1 MDFKRG
7 IRSIGEGGI
16 MQREVRE
23 FKTQLAGR
31 PLEVEVGKLANLANG
46 SCVVKYGDTHVL
58 VTATMAGAREGIDFF
73 PLSVEFEEKLYS
85 VGKIPGGFLRR
96 EGRPSEKAVLAARL
110 IDRPIRPLF
119 PDGFTN
125 EVQVIATIL
134 SVEQDNSQE
143 VAAMIG
149 SSIALSISDI
159 PFHGPTAS
167 VIVGMIDGE
176 YIINP
181 TVEQREVSSLNLI
194 VSGTRDAVVMVE
206 AGAQML
212 SEKQMLD
219 AILFGH
225 EEIKKII
232 SFIDEIVSAVG
243 KTKKEFIPPEE
254 NAQLAD
260 EILAFLEPK
269 MDKAVRIEGK
279 KERNE
284 ALSELKD
291 ELIAEFEEKY
301 PDDMA
306 QVKNSFKAIEK
317 MVVRRMIL
325 EEGVRPDGRG
335 IKDIRPVSTEISLLP
350 RTHGSGLF
358 MRGLTQALSIATL
371 GALGEAQKLDGLDD
385 AVNKRWMHHYNFPP
399 FSVGETGF
407 ARVNRRAIGH
417 GALGERAIL
426 PVLPSE
432 EEFPYAIRVVS
443 EVMTCNGSSSQ
454 ASICGTTLALMDA
467 GVPIKEPVAGI
478 AMGLISEG
486 DQVSILSDIQGMED
500 ALGDMD
506 FKVAGTKDGITAL
519 QMDIKIE
526 GLKKEILENAL
537 EQARQGRVFILG
549 KMAETI
555 DAPKSELS
563 QYAPRVISMRIDPDK
578 IRDVIGPGGKVINR
592 LTTEHNCKIDIDDT
606 GLLLITANDGVG
618 GENCKNEI
626 EMITK
631 DIEVGETYTGKIT
644 RIMNFGAFVEVLPGK
659 EGLVH
664 ISQLTVER
672 LENIEDKFK
681 VGDEVTVKCI
691 EIDSQGRVN
700 LSRQVLLE
708 GGREPNLNRSSNNR
722 GGRDRDRRP
731 RRRD

>member
-1 MDFKRG
+1 
-7 IRSIGEGGI
+7 
-16 MQREVRE
+16 MQNLVYKFRTE
-23 FKTQLAGR
+23 LAGR
-31 PLEVEVGKLANLANG
+31 PLEIEIGKLAHLANG

-119 PDGFTN
+119 PDGFNN

-143 VAAMIG
+143 IAAMIG

-181 TVEQREVSSLNLI
+181 TVEQREQSELHLI
-194 VSGTRDAVVMVE
+194 VSGTKDAVVMVE
-206 AGAQML
+206 AGANML
-212 SEKQMLD
+212 SETQMLE

-225 EEIKKII
+225 KEIQDII
-232 SFIDEIVSAVG
+232 QFIDTIVEMIG
-243 KTKKEFIPPEE
+243 KEKQEFIPPELNQE
-254 NAQLAD
+254 LAD
-260 EILAFLEPK
+260 EILSFLEPK

-284 ALSELKD
+284 ALATLKN
-291 ELIAEFEEKY
+291 ELIAEFEERY

-306 QVKNSFKAIEK
+306 QVKNSFKSVEK
-317 MVVRRMIL
+317 SVVRRMIL
-325 EEGVRPDGRG
+325 DESVRPDGRG
-335 IKDIRPVSTEISLLP
+335 IKDIRPITTEISLLP
-350 RTHGSGLF
+350 RTHGSGMF
-358 MRGLTQALSIATL
+358 QRGLTQALSIATL
-371 GALGEAQKLDGLDD
+371 GALGEAQKLDGLDED
-385 AVNKRWMHHYNFPP
+385 VNKRWMHHYNFPP

-432 EEFPYAIRVVS
+432 EEFPYTIRVVS

-467 GVPIKEPVAGI
+467 GVPIKHPVAGI

-486 DQVSILSDIQGMED
+486 DRVAILSDIQGMED

-537 EQARQGRVFILG
+537 EQARQGRLYILS

-555 DAPKSELS
+555 TEPKSELS
-563 QYAPRVISMRIDPDK
+563 KYAPRVISMTIDPDK
-578 IRDVIGPGGKVINR
+578 IRQVIGTGGKVITR
-592 LTTEHNCKIDIDDT
+592 LTTEHDCKIDINDD
-606 GLLLITANDGVG
+606 GLVLITANDGVG
-618 GENCKNEI
+618 GENCKREI
-626 EMITK
+626 ELIVK
-631 DIEVGETYTGKIT
+631 DVEVGEVYTGKIT
-644 RIMNFGAFVEVLPGK
+644 RIMNFGVFVEILPGK

-664 ISQLTVER
+664 VSQLTVER
-672 LENIEDKFK
+672 LENVEDKFK
-681 VGDEVTVKCI
+681 VGDEITVKCI
-691 EIDSQGRVN
+691 EVDAQGRIN
-700 LSRQVLLE
+700 LSRQVLLA
-708 GGREPNLNRSSNNR
+708 GGREPVLNRNNR
-722 GGRDRDRRP
+722 GNNNKRP
-731 RRRD
+731 NNRTRK

>member
-1 MDFKRG
+1 MCGEIWRYSCFSNSYDGWRKRWN
-7 IRSIGEGGI
+7 R
-16 MQREVRE
+16 
-23 FKTQLAGR
+23 
-31 PLEVEVGKLANLANG
+31 
-46 SCVVKYGDTHVL
+46 
-58 VTATMAGAREGIDFF
+58 FF

-85 VGKIPGGFLRR
+85 VGKIPGGFLKR

-119 PDGFTN
+119 PDGFKN

-143 VAAMIG
+143 IAAMIG
-149 SSIALSISDI
+149 SSVALSISDI

-181 TVEQREVSSLNLI
+181 TVEQREQSDLHLI
-194 VSGTRDAVVMVE
+194 VSGTKDAVVMVE

-212 SEKQMLD
+212 TETQMLD

-225 EEIKKII
+225 REIQNIIEFIEKIVA
-232 SFIDEIVSAVG
+232 EIG
-243 KTKKEFIPPEE
+243 KPKQEFIPAEP

-260 EILAFLEPK
+260 EILSFLEPK

-284 ALSELKD
+284 ALSALKEELV
-291 ELIAEFEEKY
+291 AEFEERY

-306 QVKNSFKAIEK
+306 QVNGSFKEIEK

-325 EEGVRPDGRG
+325 DESVRPDGRG
-335 IKDIRPVSTEISLLP
+335 IKDIRPISTEISLLP
-350 RTHGSGLF
+350 RTHGSGMF
-358 MRGLTQALSIATL
+358 QRGLTQALSIATL
-371 GALGEAQKLDGLDD
+371 GALGEAQKLDGLDET
-385 AVNKRWMHHYNFPP
+385 VNKRWMHHYNFPP

-432 EEFPYAIRVVS
+432 EDFPYTIRVVS

-486 DQVSILSDIQGMED
+486 DRVAILSDIQGMED

-537 EQARQGRVFILG
+537 EQARQGRVFILD

-555 DAPKSELS
+555 TEPKAELS
-563 QYAPRVISMRIDPDK
+563 PYAPRVISIKIHPDK
-578 IRDVIGPGGKVINR
+578 IREVIGSGGKVITR
-592 LTTEHNCKIDIDDT
+592 LTTEHNCKIDINDE
-606 GLLLITANDGVG
+606 GLVLITAADGIG

-626 EMITK
+626 EMIIK
-631 DIEVGETYTGKIT
+631 EVEAGEIYTGKIT
-644 RIMNFGAFVEVLPGK
+644 RIMNFGVFVEILPGK

-681 VGDEVTVKCI
+681 VGDELTVKCI
-691 EIDSQGRVN
+691 EIDSQGRIN

-708 GGREPNLNRSSNNR
+708 GGREPVLNRNNNR
-722 GGRDRDRRP
+722 GGNRDRRP
-731 RRRD
+731 NNRRRD